1 MPTMFETVQDPTKRK
16 AIIAD
21 CVTVIDEEVASK
33 GGLSGMAIKA
43 AYKVVKGVKPGF
55 INDAVDGLLDDFS
68 RQLDPLAKEAAEKG
82 KSVPEYFE
90 ANRSRVADALLVIT
104 DGRAQR
110 SRHTVVKGTYEKLRP
125 SAKKNVE
132 DAVPR
137 VARLIDKYTSA

>member
-1 MPTMFETVQDPTKRK
+1 MPTMLETVKDPTKRK

-21 CVTVIDEEVASK
+21 CATVIDEEVASK
-33 GGLSGMAIKA
+33 GGISGMAIKA

-55 INDAVDGLLDDFS
+55 INEAVDGLLDDFS
-68 RQLDPLAKEAAEKG
+68 KQLDPFAIEAAEKG
-82 KSVPEYFE
+82 KRVPEFFE
-90 ANRSRVADALLVIT
+90 ANRSRVADALLSIT

-110 SRHTVVKGTYEKLRP
+110 SRHAMVKGTYERLRP

-132 DAVPR
+132 EAIPR